1 MIGFLSLPKKKRQK
15 LQRESNDPFPT
26 YNQDSQEPY
35 AVNSDTLQSFHSK
48 ELRLIPTRSLFSLST
63 STSLYYYNREFMT
76 VRWIVVFSYTIVL
89 IFPKRARMRVYK
101 LRRFRIMILQSQHRN
116 VTFKN
121 LTYYSRIDMIWIR
134 EILNKAAKRIVG
146 GLIIRIG

>member
-1 MIGFLSLPKKKRQK
+1 
-15 LQRESNDPFPT
+15 
-26 YNQDSQEPY
+26 
-35 AVNSDTLQSFHSK
+35 
-48 ELRLIPTRSLFSLST
+48 
-63 STSLYYYNREFMT
+63 
-76 VRWIVVFSYTIVL
+76 
-89 IFPKRARMRVYK
+89 MRVYK